1 MESLVSDAHLVDEAD
16 QQRKRFVV
24 GSSVFRLA
32 EHRDEVVHEVEAFD
46 RDDRTRQGEAQSQ
59 VLDDE
64 IKVGD
69 ESLSHLVFGDVACF
83 AGGGRIFCALVHHR
97 QARQEVS
104 LGGMVRAEE
113 LTVQRS
119 GDLRCHLAGEP
130 FDLVV
135 SRHPFDH
142 PSHRTCLLLV
152 THELLIRVRTAEGR
166 FPSAGSGRD
175 VRSRRHGATRR
186 GCRSQAA
193 DRLPRSRL
201 PES

>member
-1 MESLVSDAHLVDEAD
+1 MSDAHLVDEAD

-32 EHRDEVVHEVEAFD
+32 EHRNEVVDEVETLD
-46 RDDRTRQGEAQSQ
+46 RDDRTRQGEPQSQ

-69 ESLSHLVFGDVACF
+69 ESLSHLVFRDVACF
-83 AGGGRIFCALVHHR
+83 AGAGGILCALVHHR
-97 QARQEVS
+97 QSRQEVS
-104 LGGMVRAEE
+104 FGGMVRAEE

-130 FDLVV
+130 VDLVV
-135 SRHPFDH
+135 SGCPFDH
-142 PSHRTCLLLV
+142 PFHRTCLLFV
-152 THELLIRVRTAEGR
+152 AHELLIRVRTAEGR
-166 FPSAGSGRD
+166 FSRAGGGRD
-175 VRSRRHGATRR
+175 IRSRRHGATRR
-186 GCRSQAA
+186 GCRSQTA

-201 PES
+201 AES